1 MAHLTKYTKGQL
13 PHLLKHDSRA
23 KDRNGEYIRFGN
35 QEIDTSRTHL
45 NYNLHERND
54 GLSDYEYIKQ
64 RGEKY
69 LAKNVVNRS
78 NVNWAGSWVITLP
91 ESLREAPD
99 EVQRKFFTVAHDFM
113 VRRYG
118 YENIVS
124 AYVHNDETTPHMHA
138 KITPVIWDRE
148 KQKYRHS
155 AKDMF
160 DKGELYEFHQHL
172 ARRMEQEFGFDV
184 GVVDKGK
191 DKAKRLPNKSV
202 EELKAE
208 TRKLNEIKSR
218 MIEEA
223 SQKEE
228 EIKVLKQEKRELQD
242 KNRLLKEEMEGSN
255 LIDAAKKK
263 LISNDVDKI
272 LEKARELTYERTQEL
287 MDNFS
292 EVAQKLYAEK
302 DETKRLK
309 QVNSRLRR
317 ERNEARARISHL
329 ENGGAE
335 SEMKRENDR
344 LRNENESLRKENSF
358 LLNVVKTLQRA
369 FDKAEYVMKRFFP
382 DNDKVSLLDK
392 FKSLFDKKYP
402 KMSSELEDIRN
413 DKSLFGGRQ
422 QEEERER

>member
-91 ESLREAPD
+91 ESLREAP
-99 EVQRKFFTVAHDFM
+99 EEAQKKFFIVAHDFL

-124 AYVHNDETTPHMHA
+124 AYVHNDESTPHMHA

-191 DKAKRLPNKSV
+191 DKTKRLPNKSV

-228 EIKVLKQEKRELQD
+228 EIKALKQEKRELQD
-242 KNRLLKEEMEGSN
+242 RNRLIKEELEGSN
-255 LIDAAKKK
+255 LIDTAKKK
-263 LISNDVDKI
+263 LIANDVDRI
-272 LEKARELTYERTQEL
+272 MEKAQQLTYERTEEL
-287 MDNFS
+287 M
-292 EVAQKLYAEK
+292 AEK
-302 DETKRLK
+302 GKYYFEMLEQKDEVKRLK
-309 QVNSRLRR
+309 KVNSRLRR
-317 ERNEARARISHL
+317 ERNEARERVSYL

-335 SEMKRENDR
+335 SELKRENDN
-344 LRNENESLRKENSF
+344 LRNENQSLRKENSF

-369 FDKAEYVMKRFFP
+369 FDKAEYVMSRFFP
-382 DNDKVSLLDK
+382 DSGKESLLDK
-392 FKSLFDKKYP
+392 FKSLFNKKYP
-402 KMSSELEDIRN
+402 KMSSELDDIRN

>member
-91 ESLREAPD
+91 ESLKEAPE
-99 EVQRKFFTVAHDFM
+99 EVQKKFFIVAHDFL

-191 DKAKRLPNKSV
+191 DKVKKLPNKSV

-228 EIKVLKQEKRELQD
+228 EIKALKQEKRELQER
-242 KNRLLKEEMEGSN
+242 NRLIKEEMEGSS
-255 LIDAAKKK
+255 LIDTAKKK
-263 LISNDVDKI
+263 LIANDVDKI
-272 LEKARELTYERTQEL
+272 MEKAQQLTYERTEEL
-287 MDNFS
+287 M
-292 EVAQKLYAEK
+292 AEK
-302 DETKRLK
+302 SKYYFEMLEQKDEVKRLK
-309 QVNSRLRR
+309 KVNSRLRK
-317 ERNEARARISHL
+317 ERNEARERVSFL
-329 ENGGAE
+329 EKGGAE
-335 SEMKRENDR
+335 SEVKRENDR
-344 LRNENESLRKENSF
+344 LREENQSLKEENGF
-358 LLNVVKTLQRA
+358 LLNVIKTLQRA
-369 FDKAEYVMKRFFP
+369 FGKAEYVMKRFFP

>member
-1 MAHLTKYTKGQL
+1 MAHLTKYTRAQL

-23 KDRNGEYIRFGN
+23 KDRNGNYIKFGN
-35 QEIDTSRTHL
+35 QEIDTNRTHL
-45 NYNLHERND
+45 NYNLHERGD

-69 LAKNVVNRS
+69 LAKNVVNRG
-78 NVNWAGSWVITLP
+78 NINWVGSWVITLP
-91 ESLREAPD
+91 ESLKEAP
-99 EVQRKFFTVAHDFM
+99 EEAQKKFFIVAHDFL

-118 YENIVS
+118 YDNVVS

-138 KITPVIWDRE
+138 KITPVLWDE
-148 KQKYRHS
+148 KKQKYRHS

-218 MIEEA
+218 MIEDA

-228 EIKVLKQEKRELQD
+228 EIKALKQEKRELQD
-242 KNRLLKEEMEGSN
+242 RNRLIKEELEGSS
-255 LIDAAKKK
+255 LIDTAKKK
-263 LISNDVDKI
+263 LISNDVDRI
-272 LEKARELTYERTQEL
+272 MEKAQQLTYERTEEL
-287 MDNFS
+287 M
-292 EVAQKLYAEK
+292 AEK
-302 DETKRLK
+302 SKYYFEMLEQKDEVKRLK
-309 QVNSRLRR
+309 KVNSRLRK
-317 ERNEARARISHL
+317 ERNEARERVSFL
-329 ENGGAE
+329 EKGGAE

-344 LRNENESLRKENSF
+344 LREENQSLKEENGF
-358 LLNVVKTLQRA
+358 LRGVIKTLQYA
-369 FDKAEYVMKRFFP
+369 FEKAELFLKSYTLKNGK
-382 DNDKVSLLDK
+382 DLLQK
-392 FKSLFDKKYP
+392 FKSVFEEKHP
-402 KMSSELEDIRN
+402 KQYNEYEDVRN
-413 DKSLFGGRQ
+413 DRGLFGKK
-422 QEEERER
+422 QEQEQER

>member
-91 ESLREAPD
+91 ESLREAP
-99 EVQRKFFTVAHDFM
+99 EEAQKKFFIVAHDFL

-124 AYVHNDETTPHMHA
+124 AYVHNDESNPHMHA

-208 TRKLNEIKSR
+208 TRKLNEIKTR
-218 MIEEA
+218 MMEEA
-223 SQKEE
+223 LQKEN
-228 EIKVLKQEKRELQD
+228 EIKALKQEKRELQD

-263 LISNDVDKI
+263 LISNDVDRI
-272 LEKARELTYERTQEL
+272 MEKAQQLTYERTEEL
-287 MDNFS
+287 M
-292 EVAQKLYAEK
+292 AEK
-302 DETKRLK
+302 SKYYFEMLEQKDEVKRLK
-309 QVNSRLRR
+309 KVNSRLRR
-317 ERNEARARISHL
+317 ERNEARERVSYL
-329 ENGGAE
+329 ESGGAE
-335 SEMKRENDR
+335 NEMKKENDR
-344 LRNENESLRKENSF
+344 LREENQSLKEENSF
-358 LLNVVKTLQRA
+358 LRGVVKLLQRA
-369 FDKAEYVMKRFFP
+369 FDKAESVMKKFF
-382 DNDKVSLLDK
+382 
-392 FKSLFDKKYP
+392 FKDGRSMYDEFESTYTAKYP
-402 KMSSELEDIRN
+402 KEFSELDDIRN
-413 DKSLFGGRQ
+413 DKGLFGGRQ

>member
-91 ESLREAPD
+91 ESLREAP
-99 EVQRKFFTVAHDFM
+99 EEAQKKFFVVAHDFL

-124 AYVHNDETTPHMHA
+124 AYVHNDESTPHMHA

-208 TRKLNEIKSR
+208 TRKLNEIKTR
-218 MIEEA
+218 MMEEA
-223 SQKEE
+223 LQKEN
-228 EIKVLKQEKRELQD
+228 EIKALQEQKRELQD

-292 EVAQKLYAEK
+292 QTAQKLYAEK

-317 ERNEARARISHL
+317 ERNEARARVSHL

>member
-23 KDRNGEYIRFGN
+23 KDAHGQYIKFGN
-35 QEIDTSRTHL
+35 QEIDTSRTKF

-91 ESLREAPD
+91 ESLREAP
-99 EVQRKFFTVAHDFM
+99 EEAQKKFFIVAHDFL

-124 AYVHNDETTPHMHA
+124 AYVHNDESTPHMHA

-208 TRKLNEIKSR
+208 TRKLSEIKDRMLEEAVQKENEIK
-218 MIEEA
+218 A
-223 SQKEE
+223 
-228 EIKVLKQEKRELQD
+228 LKQEKRELQD

-255 LIDAAKKK
+255 IIDAAKKK

-272 LEKARELTYERTQEL
+272 MEKAQQLTYERTEEL
-287 MDNFS
+287 M
-292 EVAQKLYAEK
+292 AEK
-302 DETKRLK
+302 SEYYFEMLGQKDEVKRLK

-317 ERNEARARISHL
+317 ERNEARARVSHL

-369 FDKAEYVMKRFFP
+369 FDKAEFVMKRFIP
-382 DNDKVSLLDK
+382 DNDGVSLFDK
-392 FKSLFDKKYP
+392 FKSLFNKKYP

>member
-91 ESLREAPD
+91 ESLREAPE

-124 AYVHNDETTPHMHA
+124 AYVHNDETTPHMHT
-138 KITPVIWDRE
+138 KVTPVIWDRE

-191 DKAKRLPNKSV
+191 DKAKKLPNKSIDQ
-202 EELKAE
+202 LKAE
-208 TRKLNEIKSR
+208 TKKLSEIKDR
-218 MIEEA
+218 MLEEA
-223 SQKEE
+223 VQKEE
-228 EIKVLKQEKRELQD
+228 EIKALKQEKRELQD
-242 KNRLLKEEMEGSN
+242 KNRLIKEELEGSN
-255 LIDAAKKK
+255 LIDTAKKK
-263 LISNDVDKI
+263 LIAKDVDKI
-272 LEKARELTYERTQEL
+272 MEKARELTYERTQEL

-292 EVAQKLYAEK
+292 ETAQKLYAER
-302 DETKRLK
+302 DEVKRLK
-309 QVNSRLRR
+309 QVNSRLRK
-317 ERNEARARISHL
+317 ERNEAKKRVEFL
-329 ENGGAE
+329 EKGGAE

-344 LRNENESLRKENSF
+344 LRNENQSLRKENSF
-358 LLNVVKTLQRA
+358 LLNVIKTLQRA
-369 FDKAEYVMKRFFP
+369 FDKAEYVMSRFFP
-382 DNDKVSLLDK
+382 DNGKESLLDK
-392 FKSLFDKKYP
+392 FKSLFSKKYP

-413 DKSLFGGRQ
+413 DKSLFGGQ
-422 QEEERER
+422 QEQEYER

>member
-13 PHLLKHDSRA
+13 PHLLKHDARG
-23 KDRNGEYIRFGN
+23 KDAYGNYIRFGN
-35 QEIDTSRTHL
+35 QEIDTSKTHL

-64 RGEKY
+64 RGLKY
-69 LAKNVVNRS
+69 LAKNVVNRA

-91 ESLREAPD
+91 ESLKEAPE
-99 EVQRKFFTVAHDFM
+99 EVQKKFFIVAHDFM

-148 KQKYRHS
+148 KGKYRHS

-218 MIEEA
+218 MMEEA
-223 SQKEE
+223 LQKEE
-228 EIKVLKQEKRELQD
+228 EIKALKQEKRELED
-242 KNRLLKEEMEGSN
+242 KNRLIKEELEGSN
-255 LIDAAKKK
+255 FIDTAKKK
-263 LISNDVDKI
+263 LIANDVDKV

-292 EVAQKLYAEK
+292 ETAQKLYAEK

-317 ERNEARARISHL
+317 ERNEARARVSHL

-344 LRNENESLRKENSF
+344 LREENQSLRKENSF

-382 DNDKVSLLDK
+382 DSDKVSLFDK
-392 FKSLFDKKYP
+392 FKSLFNKKYP
-402 KMSSELEDIRN
+402 KMSSELDDIRN
-413 DKSLFGGRQ
+413 DKSLFGGQ
-422 QEEERER
+422 QEQEYER

>member
-91 ESLREAPD
+91 ESLREAP
-99 EVQRKFFTVAHDFM
+99 EEAQKKFFIVAHDFL

-124 AYVHNDETTPHMHA
+124 AYVHNDESTPHMHA

-208 TRKLNEIKSR
+208 TRKLNEIKTH
-218 MIEEA
+218 MMEEA
-223 SQKEE
+223 LQKEN
-228 EIKVLKQEKRELQD
+228 EIKVLQEQKRELQD

-292 EVAQKLYAEK
+292 ETAQKLYAEK
-302 DETKRLK
+302 DEVKRLK
-309 QVNSRLRR
+309 QVNSRLRK
-317 ERNEARARISHL
+317 ERNEARARVTYL

-335 SEMKRENDR
+335 SELKRENDN
-344 LRNENESLRKENSF
+344 LRNENQSLRKENRF
-358 LLNVVKTLQRA
+358 LLNVIKTLQRA

>member
-91 ESLREAPD
+91 ESLREAP
-99 EVQRKFFTVAHDFM
+99 EEAQKKFFIVAHDFL

-138 KITPVIWDRE
+138 KVTPVIWDRE

-208 TRKLNEIKSR
+208 TRKLSEIKDR
-218 MIEEA
+218 MLEEA
-223 SQKEE
+223 VQKEN
-228 EIKVLKQEKRELQD
+228 EIKVLQEQKRELQD

-292 EVAQKLYAEK
+292 ETAQKLYAEK

-317 ERNEARARISHL
+317 ERNEARARVSHL

-344 LRNENESLRKENSF
+344 LRNENESLRKENNF